1 MKKSLLVLALA
12 SVFASAAQADDGLA
26 TNFSMVTKY
35 KFRGQDQSDPS
46 SAWRP
51 APQGGFDYTLG
62 AFYAGVWTSAV
73 GFGSGTEVDVYGGVK
88 GDLGSG
94 LGYDVGFLRYQ
105 YPGLAA
111 ANTNEIYGALTY
123 GPVTAKY
130 SHTVT
135 DEYFGFAETK
145 GTGYLDLTANVELSK
160 GLTGNA
166 HVGFT
171 RFPGAGKA
179 ASGVVNY
186 VDWKLGATMD
196 LDKGLTAGAAFVG
209 ATKKDVWGDINKTRL
224 VLTVT
229 KTM

>member
-1 MKKSLLVLALA
+1 MTFELSGKDYVRFSFKHLDDRTPTFMPTPVKYVGSKIVELPGLDPRK
-12 SVFASAAQADDGLA
+12 AAFYNAGWGLDSTLTSSNGRATSNIRDGLSA
-26 TNFSMVTKY
+26 K
-35 KFRGQDQSDPS
+35 SD
-46 SAWRP
+46 A
-51 APQGGFDYTLG
+51 LG
-62 AFYAGVWTSAV
+62 A
-73 GFGSGTEVDVYGGVK
+73 EVDL
-88 GDLGSG
+88 DLGSG

-145 GTGYLDLTANVELSK
+145 GTGYLDVTANIELSK
-160 GLTGNA
+160 GLVGNA

-186 VDWKLGATMD
+186 VDWKLGATMEV
-196 LDKGLTAGAAFVG
+196 DKG
-209 ATKKDVWGDINKTRL
+209 WRE
-224 VLTVT
+224 
-229 KTM
+229 